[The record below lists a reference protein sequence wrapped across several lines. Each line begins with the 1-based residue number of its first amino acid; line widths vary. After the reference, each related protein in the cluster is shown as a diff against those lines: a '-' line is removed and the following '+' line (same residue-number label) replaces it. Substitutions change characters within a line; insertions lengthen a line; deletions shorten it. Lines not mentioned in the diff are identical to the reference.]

1 MDEKKIITLDLTD
14 CKYLGELHE
23 RIRAAFDFPE
33 WYGANLDAFWDLLSR
48 ESDADEVIIKGV
60 KTMSGDLIDYMNKLY
75 DIFDRNV
82 IKWKN
87 YSEIYDDIKP
97 FSYRIDS

>member
-1 MDEKKIITLDLTD
+1 MDEKKIITLDSTD